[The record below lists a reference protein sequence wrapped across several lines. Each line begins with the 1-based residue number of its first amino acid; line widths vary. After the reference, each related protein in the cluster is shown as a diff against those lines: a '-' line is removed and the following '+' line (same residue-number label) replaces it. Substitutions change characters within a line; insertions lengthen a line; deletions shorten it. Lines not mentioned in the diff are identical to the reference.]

1 VHGPS
6 PIITLNNGVQMPA
19 LGLGV
24 YRGPPERTAGVVEAA
39 IARGYRL
46 VDTAAIYDNERE
58 VGDGVARSGIPRSE
72 MFVTTKLW
80 MTDYG
85 YDQAL
90 RAFDESLGKLRLDQ
104 LDLYLM
110 HWPVPTDF
118 EPTIA
123 SYQAAERLLADGRV
137 RAIGVSNFN
146 PAHLERLLE
155 RTDVVP
161 SVNQVELCPLYTQA
175 AVCEAN
181 NRLGIV
187 TQAWSPI
194 GGVFRRHPD
203 VAPGAVKDPLEHP
216 TLIELAAVH
225 GKAPAQ
231 IALRWH
237 LDRGRAAI
245 PKSVRPARIA
255 ENIDVFDFALRDD
268 ELAAIDR
275 MDTGVRAGAD
285 PEVASAETL

>member
-6 PIITLNNGVQMPA
+6 PLITLNNGVQMPA

-24 YRGPPERTAGVVEAA
+24 YRSPPERTAGVVEAA
-39 IARGYRL
+39 IAHGYRL

-72 MFVTTKLW
+72 IFVTTKLW

-104 LDLYLM
+104 VDLYLM

-146 PAHLERLLE
+146 PAHLDRLLE

-161 SVNQVELCPLYTQA
+161 SVNQVELYPLYTQA
-175 AVCEAN
+175 SVCEAN
-181 NRLGIV
+181 NRFGIV

-194 GGVFRRHPD
+194 GGVYRRHPD
-203 VAPGAVKDPLEHP
+203 AAPGAVKDPLEHP

-225 GKAPAQ
+225 GRTPAQ

-245 PKSVRPARIA
+245 PKSVRPERIG
-255 ENIDVFDFALRDD
+255 ENSDVFDFALRDD
-268 ELAAIDR
+268 ELSAIDR

-285 PEVASAETL
+285 PEVASAQTL